1 MFIAVLGTIP
11 KPCKQPKCPSAVEE
25 IKKMWSIYTM
35 EYYPIIQMNDGSSHS
50 GPVVMNLAGINVDAG
65 LNPSLLP

>member
-1 MFIAVLGTIP
+1 MFIEVLGTIP

-25 IKKMWSIYTM
+25 IKMWSIYTM

-50 GPVVMNLAGINVDAG
+50 GPVVMNLAGIHVDAG

>member
-11 KPCKQPKCPSAVEE
+11 KPCKQPKCPSAAEE
-25 IKKMWSIYTM
+25 IKKMWAIYTM

-50 GPVVMNLAGINVDAG
+50 GPVVMNLAGIHVDAG